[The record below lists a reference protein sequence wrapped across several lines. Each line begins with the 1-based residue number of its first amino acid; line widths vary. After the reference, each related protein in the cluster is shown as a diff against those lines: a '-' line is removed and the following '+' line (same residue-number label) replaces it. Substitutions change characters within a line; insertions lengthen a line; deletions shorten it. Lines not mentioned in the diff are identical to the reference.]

1 MDSSDLKAVAE
12 LFEKAGANGAE
23 DTEGYWEK
31 RFKEFVDTTMAE
43 HASSMKLMGASEKQE
58 VMRTRQKLY
67 GIVEERINSRVKDLD
82 PGLAEV
88 ANQLSSAQT
97 SIFSQVLAEAGK
109 AVPRGMSTLT
119 DISEGG
125 SDDGGPSSPG
135 IAAFAAARKNVTTP
149 VGSAAGGYGKQKKG
163 EMDSNWQAYQDAL
176 SDSGSTKTKEQ
187 SPQNRSSN
195 MIWGTTNSSGMRG
208 GPAALGAGPQDTS
221 LQKPAALAVSNT
233 YSGLHQKSQST
244 KGGAIPGLSTN
255 GPGKDLTLRMLRD
268 IIHSV
273 YASKAQ
279 HDLKCQQEKETT
291 ETMEQHLYS
300 YLGKRYGLKSVI
312 QEWASSIFRA
322 IKKIAPRENDVAVFG
337 KILQNTLAES
347 FPSVQDQLRQTV
359 QNFLRSNLEERHARR
374 PQAEI
379 EALWRARSRCGIP
392 LTECEEVVK
401 YMYNDS
407 DSEEIMQRLAYASQN
422 ASDRSEPLSPDS
434 VSMKDTMQVLLFF
447 QMGLTEAFLSDFVEI
462 FRKVDTSGDGVLS
475 YQNLEELIRQ
485 VGYVEPFQQNIDE
498 EFSTVEDP
506 VLAEA
511 KTTAHTAIRRFRKG
525 ATFSQCVELLTG
537 LISARWGAIT
547 PQ

>member
-1 MDSSDLKAVAE
+1 
-12 LFEKAGANGAE
+12 
-23 DTEGYWEK
+23 
-31 RFKEFVDTTMAE
+31 
-43 HASSMKLMGASEKQE
+43 
-58 VMRTRQKLY
+58 
-67 GIVEERINSRVKDLD
+67 
-82 PGLAEV
+82 
-88 ANQLSSAQT
+88 
-97 SIFSQVLAEAGK
+97 
-109 AVPRGMSTLT
+109 MSTLT

-135 IAAFAAARKNVTTP
+135 IAAFAAARKKVSSP
-149 VGSAAGGYGKQKKG
+149 AGSIAGGSQSGYGKQKKTD
-163 EMDSNWQAYQDAL
+163 MDSNWQAYQDAV
-176 SDSGSTKTKEQ
+176 SDSGSTQTKEQ
-187 SPQNRSSN
+187 LSPQNASAN
-195 MIWGTTNSSGMRG
+195 MIWGGHSSGMRG
-208 GPAALGAGPQDTS
+208 GPASLGAGPQDTS
-221 LQKPAALAVSNT
+221 LLRPSAAVVSNT
-233 YSGLHQKSQST
+233 YSGLHQKNQNT
-244 KGGAIPGLSTN
+244 NRLAAPGISTN

-379 EALWRARSRCGIP
+379 EALWRARVRCGVP

-475 YQNLEELIRQ
+475 YQSLEELIRQ
-485 VGYVEPFQQNIDE
+485 VGYVEPFQGNIDE
-498 EFSTVEDP
+498 EGYAVENTV
-506 VLAEA
+506 LTEA
-511 KTTAHTAIRRFRKG
+511 KATAHTAIRRFRKG